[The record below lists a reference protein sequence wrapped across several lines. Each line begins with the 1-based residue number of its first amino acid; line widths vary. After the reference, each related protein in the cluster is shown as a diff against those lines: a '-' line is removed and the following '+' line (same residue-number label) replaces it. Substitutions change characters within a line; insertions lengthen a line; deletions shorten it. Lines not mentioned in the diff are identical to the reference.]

1 MHSSTSKEKTEDPFL
16 IFIVLL
22 IIVQMRLMDINWGI
36 IKSNFLSSGDNYHF
50 LFLCNHFS
58 FSNFLGLL
66 ETRVYIII

>member
-36 IKSNFLSSGDNYHF
+36 INSNFLSSGDNYHF
-50 LFLCNHFS
+50 LFL
-58 FSNFLGLL
+58 
-66 ETRVYIII
+66 